1 MRNAYILP
9 AITIACTL
17 FVSCFTSSEQPEQA
31 GETQDDKRVI
41 VAYVGGFRGNL
52 TENVNPNMLSQIFEH
67 NSIVL
72 LVFWPENIAVADHAR
87 ILPINIHTIEVVL
100 CNNVN
105 RALGKISVRR
115 ICKYCI

>member
-52 TENVNPNMLSQIFEH
+52 TENVNPNKLSH
-67 NSIVL
+67 
-72 LVFWPENIAVADHAR
+72 
-87 ILPINIHTIEVVL
+87 INYAFVDV
-100 CNNVN
+100 
-105 RALGKISVRR
+105 
-115 ICKYCI
+115 